1 MAVAKPANG
10 TALIA
15 SHDDLTSLTGYWP
28 MLEGTGE
35 STADL
40 SGSGNHLT
48 FGGAT
53 KPTWS
58 TSDWGATIA
67 LPDTDDIL
75 YNAGGSASLKQ
86 TDYLTAAVLVK
97 LPATLVTCVFAT
109 KTQSAF
115 NWHLAYD
122 NGTKVVTAR
131 IGTGIANSAANALA
145 AHAGNWVIMA
155 IRHDGDNVIGSIQHA
170 GGITS
175 WSTAVAAIPANDDD
189 LGIGN
194 RQAQTLSVQ
203 SEIACAWH
211 WQAYKADSVLA
222 AMYADPWYL
231 LDTGT
236 GTVGPMLR
244 GSGLGKVLL
253 K

>member
-15 SHDDLTSLTGYWP
+15 SHADLTNLTGYWP
-28 MLEGTGE
+28 MLEGSGT

-53 KPTWS
+53 DPTWG

-67 LPDTDDIL
+67 LTDTDDIL
-75 YNAGGSASLKQ
+75 YNAGADASLKQ
-86 TDYLTAAVLVK
+86 TDGLTAAVLVK
-97 LPATLVTCVFAT
+97 IPSTLVSCVFAT
-109 KTQSAF
+109 KTQSAW

-122 NGTKVVTAR
+122 NGTKLVQAR
-131 IGTGIANSAANALA
+131 IGSTISYSSANALDD
-145 AHAGNWVIMA
+145 HKGNWVIMA
-155 IRHDGDNVIGSIQHA
+155 IRHDGDNVIGSIRHA

-175 WSTAVAAIPANDDD
+175 WQSAVATIPANDDD

-194 RQAQTLSVQ
+194 RKAQTLSVQ

-211 WQAYKADSVLA
+211 WQRAVSDAVLA
-222 AMYADPWYL
+222 AMWANPWYL
-231 LDTGT
+231 LAG
-236 GTVGPMLR
+236 GASVGPMLR
-244 GSGLGKVLL
+244 GSTLGKALL
-253 K
+253 S